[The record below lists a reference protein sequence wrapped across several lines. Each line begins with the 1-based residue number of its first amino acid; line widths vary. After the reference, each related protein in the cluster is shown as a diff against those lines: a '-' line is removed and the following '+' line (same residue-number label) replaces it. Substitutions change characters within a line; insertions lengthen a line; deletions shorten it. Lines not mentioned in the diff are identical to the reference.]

1 MILAKKIIQL
11 VACQIILDFKETHK
25 MTAIDLSKQ
34 QVLTA
39 DPNAMQQ
46 INFAKNLERTGNT
59 TKFFILEEVKQS
71 IFGFSQK
78 TLSVL

>member
-1 MILAKKIIQL
+1 MA
-11 VACQIILDFKETHK
+11 AT
-25 MTAIDLSKQ
+25 DLSKQ

-59 TKFFILEEVKQS
+59 TKFFILEEVKQF
-71 IFGFSQK
+71 ILDFSQK